1 MVENAT
7 GAARVVIPTTVGQ
20 LAAAAQHVGAGPAL
34 VMVGEVYANV
44 STNEITKLSTNVSTA
59 GLAMLAVQK
68 KYLSI

>member
-1 MVENAT
+1 M
-7 GAARVVIPTTVGQ
+7 IPTTVGQ

-44 STNEITKLSTNVSTA
+44 STNESTKLSTNVSTA
-59 GLAMLAVQK
+59 GLAEHVAPK